1 MLAAALAVGAPALA
15 GCARRAG
22 AARSPAAAASIAPR
36 AHWGTIARTVR
47 ITGRIVPARSAVLLV
62 PQLNQRFARL
72 TLSYLAPAGIH
83 VQRGQVVAAFDR
95 TQLQDAAA
103 DAAAEY
109 RGLTSQVRETV
120 AKNAAQAAQRAVALR
135 QALSAQGHA
144 RLELE
149 KRPVLTAL
157 QIATDQVQLA
167 DATAHVR
174 ALRAADAWLA
184 KEAAAKLHAA
194 RLQRDQQRILWR
206 RAEADSRELVLRAP
220 MAGMLAS
227 ALPPYYGKPAPGTPL
242 YSGVPLLRVFD
253 PRHMLVRARLSE
265 MDLAWVPPHA
275 RVRVRVDAYPGLVL
289 PAHLLRINPIAVSPM
304 FTSIHNFTATF
315 VLDRNDP
322 RALPDLNAS
331 LAIASRPRAGWLL
344 PRRDVHYFHGQAFVW
359 ASAPRGRRRR
369 PVQVV
374 TFAGPWIQ
382 VRAPWLGPAPRRRP
396 ADGARP

>member
-1 MLAAALAVGAPALA
+1 M
-15 GCARRAG
+15 
-22 AARSPAAAASIAPR
+22 
-36 AHWGTIARTVR
+36 
-47 ITGRIVPARSAVLLV
+47 LLV

-72 TLSYLAPAGIH
+72 TLSYLAPSG
-83 VQRGQVVAAFDR
+83 VRVKRGQVVAAFDR
-95 TQLQDAAA
+95 TRLQDAAA
-103 DAAAEY
+103 DAQAEY
-109 RGLTSQVRETV
+109 RRLTSQVRETA

-167 DATAHVR
+167 DAAAHVR
-174 ALRAADAWLA
+174 ALRAADVWLA
-184 KEAAAKLHAA
+184 KEAAAKLQAA
-194 RLQRDQQRILWR
+194 RLQRDQQKVLWR
-206 RAEADSRELVLRAP
+206 RAEADSQKMVLRAP
-220 MAGMLAS
+220 LAGMLAS
-227 ALPPYYGKPAPGTPL
+227 ALPAYYGKPAPGTPL
-242 YSGVPLLRVFD
+242 YSGVSLLRVFD
-253 PRHMLVRARLSE
+253 PRRMLVRAQLSE

-275 RVRVRVDAYPGLVL
+275 RAQVRVDAYPGLAL

-304 FTSIHNFTATF
+304 FTSVHNFTATF

-344 PRRDVHYFHGQAFVW
+344 PRREVHYFHGQAFVW
-359 ASAPRGRRRR
+359 AGAPRGRRRR

-374 TFAGPWIQ
+374 TFAGPWIEVQ
-382 VRAPWLGPAPRRRP
+382 ALWLGSAPRRRR
-396 ADGARP
+396 ATEARP